1 MFTDKMLQL
10 VGVGILETFYMT
22 LSATALAYLIGLP
35 LGLVLVISDPAGIH
49 PMPKLNKVLGA
60 IINFLRAAPFLI
72 LLMLLIPFTRLLIGT
87 TIGSSAMIPPLFIAA
102 FPLVAR
108 MVESSVKEVDAGVV
122 EAAQSMGAST
132 LQIVCKVLLPEAK
145 PSLLLGATIA
155 ITTILGY
162 SAMAGIV
169 GGGGLGAIAINY
181 GYYRKEY
188 DILAVMVVF
197 LSLIVLVFQTLGE
210 KISRRV
216 DKRIR

>member
-60 IINFLRAAPFLI
+60 IISFLRAAPFLI

-87 TIGSSAMIPPLFIAA
+87 TIGASAMVPPLFIAA
-102 FPLVAR
+102 FPFVAR

>member
-102 FPLVAR
+102 FPFVAR

-197 LSLIVLVFQTLGE
+197 LSLIVLGFQTLGE

>member
-1 MFTDKMLQL
+1 MFTAKMLQL

-22 LSATALAYLIGLP
+22 LSSTALAYLVGLP
-35 LGLVLVISDPAGIH
+35 LGLLLVISDPAGIH
-49 PMPKLNKVLGA
+49 PMPRLNKVLGA

-102 FPLVAR
+102 FPFVAR

-155 ITTILGY
+155 TTTILGY

-181 GYYRKEY
+181 GYYRKQY